1 MPDESVIKKM
11 IQQAAAAVQT
21 PLGRERERER
31 ERDEYI
37 NS

>member
-11 IQQAAAAVQT
+11 IQQAAAVQT